1 MAWPRWLGGKKRGGA
16 RTATAAPVVA
26 EPLVEEALLRR
37 LERLSFSVRKP
48 VAGGLGGEHR
58 SSARASSLDFAD
70 YRQYVAGDD
79 FRRIDWNAYARSGTL
94 NVKLTEAREQLP
106 VHILLDASRSMAW
119 GEPAKLRYA
128 SQIASA
134 LGYVALA
141 RYDRLTVTA
150 LGEQPRELRAVRG
163 RGKLP
168 HLLNFLH
175 NVEPSGALDL
185 AAGLSAYRVD
195 RRAGGLAIL
204 ISDLLSPDGPEG
216 YTAGLDA
223 LRQAGLDVVVIQVLS
238 PQELEPA
245 QGGDVELEDAETG
258 EIVEVS
264 LTPRMLAI
272 YRERLDR
279 WCADAEEACTR
290 RGIVYA
296 RVSTADPLD
305 TLLLDRL
312 RRVGVLR

>member
-1 MAWPRWLGGKKRGGA
+1 
-16 RTATAAPVVA
+16 
-26 EPLVEEALLRR
+26 
-37 LERLSFSVRKP
+37 
-48 VAGGLGGEHR
+48 
-58 SSARASSLDFAD
+58 
-70 YRQYVAGDD
+70 
-79 FRRIDWNAYARSGTL
+79 
-94 NVKLTEAREQLP
+94 
-106 VHILLDASRSMAW
+106 
-119 GEPAKLRYA
+119 
-128 SQIASA
+128 
-134 LGYVALA
+134 VALS

-150 LGEQPRELRAVRG
+150 LGEQHRDLRSVRG

-168 HLLNFLH
+168 HLLSFLH
-175 NVEPSGALDL
+175 GVEPSGALDL
-185 AAGLSAYRVD
+185 AAGLTAYRVD
-195 RRAGGLAIL
+195 RRAGGLAIV

-216 YTAGLDA
+216 YTAGLDS
-223 LRQAGLDVVVIQVLS
+223 LRAAGLDVVVIQVLS

-290 RGIVYA
+290 RGIVYLRA
-296 RVSTADPLD
+296 STADPLD